1 MVLLLAVCVMSGTNL
16 EPYQIPRRALQ
27 QQDQSK
33 RVWGGGV
40 QGFVNRLHYTTM
52 WFNQTTLLTACVS

>member
-1 MVLLLAVCVMSGTNL
+1 MAVAVLSGTNL

-33 RVWGGGV
+33 RVWGGGN
-40 QGFVNRLHYTTM
+40 QGFVHRLDYAVM
-52 WFNQTTLLTACVS
+52 RFNQTILVIAFVS